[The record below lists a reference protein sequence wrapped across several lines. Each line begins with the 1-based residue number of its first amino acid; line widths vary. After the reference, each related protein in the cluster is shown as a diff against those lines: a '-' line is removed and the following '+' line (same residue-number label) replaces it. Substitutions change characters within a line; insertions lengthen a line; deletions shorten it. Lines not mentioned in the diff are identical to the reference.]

1 MGRHAESL
9 RILDIYWRNWW
20 RTNCLSRVF
29 GTLDKHGSSVRS
41 ARQRAARGASEVSL
55 LRVERDSHEHGTV
68 VSGVGVSH
76 LRELQMHLDG

>member
-9 RILDIYWRNWW
+9 HILDIDWRILVA
-20 RTNCLSRVF
+20 RELPLSVV

-55 LRVERDSHEHGTV
+55 LRVERDSHDHGAV